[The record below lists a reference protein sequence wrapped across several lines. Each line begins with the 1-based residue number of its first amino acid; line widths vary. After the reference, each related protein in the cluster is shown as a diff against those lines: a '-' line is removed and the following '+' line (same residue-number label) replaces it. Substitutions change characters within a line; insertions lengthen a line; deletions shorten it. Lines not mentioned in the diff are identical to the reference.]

1 MTIKYLKCRKCSK
14 QFDVDLKY
22 VCDDC
27 FNPLDVIYDFEKI
40 KLTKETIKNREKSL
54 WRYFELLPLRNKNN
68 IIDIGAGYTPLH
80 KADKLAKKLGL
91 IPSTI
96 ANSIRAHIVNK

>member
-27 FNPLDVIYDFEKI
+27 FNPFDVIYDFEKI

-68 IIDIGAGYTPLH
+68 IIDIGAGYTPVSYTHLT
-80 KADKLAKKLGL
+80 L
-91 IPSTI
+91 PT
-96 ANSIRAHIVNK
+96 NREV

>member
-54 WRYFELLPLRNKNN
+54 WRYFER
-68 IIDIGAGYTPLH
+68 
-80 KADKLAKKLGL
+80 
-91 IPSTI
+91 SF
-96 ANSIRAHIVNK
+96 